1 MADLVDNSNEE
12 INLSTQRNMKSSES
26 ILEDYI
32 IPKRLIYANSLIKS
46 LKDRKYSWEIE
57 GKKVKI
63 KKIINKINSDLDFVR
78 DNRNTYKRTKKNN
91 QISSSNE

>member
-1 MADLVDNSNEE
+1 MEDPIDNSNEE

-46 LKDRKYSWEIE
+46 LKDKKYSWEIE
-57 GKKVKI
+57 GKKVLNKNI
-63 KKIINKINSDLDFVR
+63 VNKITLIRF
-78 DNRNTYKRTKKNN
+78 Y
-91 QISSSNE
+91 QIQLEL